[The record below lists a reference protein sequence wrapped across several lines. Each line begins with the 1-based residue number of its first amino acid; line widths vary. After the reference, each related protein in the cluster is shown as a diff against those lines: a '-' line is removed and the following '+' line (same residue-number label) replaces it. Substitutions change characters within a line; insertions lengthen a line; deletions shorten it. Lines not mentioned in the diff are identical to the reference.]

1 VRSRLT
7 EPEASFVRWA
17 RVARLASIGRDGMPH
32 VVPVCPVLD
41 DDGRIL
47 VCLEKDSVK
56 HRNVSADPRVALV
69 FDDYREDW
77 GANAA
82 VLVRG
87 RAEFLEG
94 ADWERARG
102 SLYEKFI
109 QYEPLATIDDDP
121 IVAIEPELVA
131 GWGL

>member
-1 VRSRLT
+1 MRSRPT
-7 EPEASFVRWA
+7 GPEASFVRWA

-41 DDGRIL
+41 EDGRIL
-47 VCLEKDSVK
+47 VCLERDSVK

-82 VLVRG
+82 VVLRG

-94 ADWERARG
+94 ADREKARAL
-102 SLYEKFI
+102 LYEKFV
-109 QYEPLATIDDDP
+109 QYEPLAPIEDDP
-121 IVAIEPELVA
+121 IVSVVVEQVA
-131 GWGL
+131 SWGL